1 MVSNLLWRLFKGM
14 KNTKAKEGECPYLD
28 PDTENVKLRTVMTVM
43 KEEYVQLGIPARSG
57 L

>member
-14 KNTKAKEGECPYLD
+14 KNTKAKEGDCPYLE
-28 PDTENVKLRTVMTVM
+28 PDTENIKLRTLMAVM
-43 KEEYVQLGIPARSG
+43 KEEYNWEYPLCRSG